1 MFVEPIIIGL
11 TQQVALLLYM
21 CKLEILHIFIKTH
34 HTILSYIDLSICQL
48 MKPIEWWLSKMFFY
62 FWFFHAVSYMILRN
76 VLLYNMLANVGESV
90 VIHFREWLGPNH
102 SVILHA
108 LQSDKGLITQRRTE
122 KGDFIFVAL
131 HTFWP

>member
-1 MFVEPIIIGL
+1 
-11 TQQVALLLYM
+11 
-21 CKLEILHIFIKTH
+21 
-34 HTILSYIDLSICQL
+34 
-48 MKPIEWWLSKMFFY
+48 
-62 FWFFHAVSYMILRN
+62 MILRN

-90 VIHFREWLGPNH
+90 VIHFRESLGPNH

-131 HTFWP
+131 HTF